1 MLPVSQRQ
9 STSSVRGGSTAP
21 IDSSASGRLRGVRVL
36 VFAQRQGVRDAVRNA
51 VGRRPARDVGR
62 IDWIECDSVE
72 GVLAQVDRG
81 GVDLVVL
88 DGESQPT
95 GGMGIARQLKF
106 EIRDC
111 PPVCVLIARQADRWL
126 AHWALAD
133 ASLSYP
139 LDALEAA
146 STVAGLL
153 RDRGSGVPVV
163 RG

>member
-1 MLPVSQRQ
+1 MR
-9 STSSVRGGSTAP
+9 T
-21 IDSSASGRLRGVRVL
+21 
-36 VFAQRQGVRDAVRNA
+36 A

-62 IDWIECDSVE
+62 IEWIDCETIDV
-72 GVLAQVDRG
+72 VLSYVDAG
-81 GVDLVVL
+81 SVDLLLL

-126 AHWALAD
+126 AHWSLAD
-133 ASLSYP
+133 ATLSFP
-139 LDALEAA
+139 LDALQAA
-146 STVAGLL
+146 ATVADLL
-153 RDRGSGVPVV
+153 RERQHGVPVV

>member
-1 MLPVSQRQ
+1 MPS
-9 STSSVRGGSTAP
+9 
-21 IDSSASGRLRGVRVL
+21 VRVL
-36 VFAQRQGVRDAVRNA
+36 LFSQRPAIRDAVRTA

-62 IDWIECDSVE
+62 IDWIDCETIDE
-72 GVLAQVDRG
+72 VLSYVDAG
-81 GVDLVVL
+81 SVDLVLL

-126 AHWALAD
+126 AHWSLAD
-133 ASLSYP
+133 ASLSFP
-139 LDALEAA
+139 LDALQAA
-146 STVAGLL
+146 ATVADLL
-153 RDRGSGVPVV
+153 RERQHGVPVV